1 MKVVSLP
8 RERNNIDYDDERLLE
23 VGRSVLLMEAEEISR
38 AASRVGKELVE
49 AARIINRCDG
59 RLVVVGMGK
68 SGLVGRKIAAT
79 LASLGTPAF
88 FLHAAEGAHGDLGM
102 VCREDAGLFL
112 SNSGQT
118 REVLEVLPFFRRLGA
133 PVIAMTGN
141 TSSRLARDSD
151 VVIDSGVAREAD
163 PLGLAPT
170 TSTTLQL
177 ALGDALAGMVTELR
191 GLKAEDFAMFHPG
204 GSLGKRLLLRVSD
217 VMATGDRVP
226 RISLTASV
234 REALFEITS
243 KGFGATIIEDE
254 KGYVSGIFTDG
265 DLRRL
270 LEDRGVSALSLPIV
284 EVMTKDPKTITP
296 DRLAAEAMHIMEERE
311 ISCLIVSESGRATGI
326 VHIHELL
333 RAGVV

>member
-1 MKVVSLP
+1 MEMDVCGENRIES
-8 RERNNIDYDDERLLE
+8 NDEALLE
-23 VGRSVLLMEAEEISR
+23 TGRRVLVMESEEIARAAARVGR
-38 AASRVGKELVE
+38 ELVE
-49 AARIINRCDG
+49 AARVIHGCGG

-102 VCREDAGLFL
+102 VCRDDAGLFL

-141 TSSRLARDSD
+141 IGSRLAKDAD
-151 VVIDSGVAREAD
+151 IVIDSGVRQEAD

-204 GSLGKRLLLRVSD
+204 GSLGKRLLLRVCD
-217 VMATGDRVP
+217 VMAKGDRIP
-226 RISLTASV
+226 RILDTVTV

-243 KGFGATIIEDE
+243 KGYGATVVEGPDGLV
-254 KGYVSGIFTDG
+254 KGIFTDG

-270 LEDRGVSALSLPIV
+270 LEDRGVEGISLPIPD
-284 EVMTKDPKTITP
+284 VMTLNPKTISP
-296 DRLAAEAMHIMEERE
+296 DRLAAEAMHVMEERE
-311 ISCLIVSESGRATGI
+311 ISCLVVAENGRATGI

-333 RAGVV
+333 KAGVN

>member
-1 MKVVSLP
+1 
-8 RERNNIDYDDERLLE
+8 
-23 VGRSVLLMEAEEISR
+23 
-38 AASRVGKELVE
+38 
-49 AARIINRCDG
+49 
-59 RLVVVGMGK
+59 MGK

-88 FLHAAEGAHGDLGM
+88 FLHAAEGSHGDLGM

-141 TSSRLARDSD
+141 PSSRLAGDSD
-151 VVIDSGVAREAD
+151 VVIHSGVEKEAD

-191 GLKAEDFAMFHPG
+191 GLRPEDFALFHPG
-204 GSLGKRLLLRVSD
+204 GSLGRRLLLRVSD
-217 VMATGDRVP
+217 VMSTGERVP
-226 RISLTASV
+226 RVTSGASV

-243 KGFGATIIEDE
+243 KGFGATIVEDE
-254 KGYVSGIFTDG
+254 RGMATGIFTDG

-270 LEDRGVSALSLPIV
+270 LEDRGVDSLSLPIE
-284 EVMTKDPKTITP
+284 EVMTRDPRTISP

-311 ISCLIVSESGRATGI
+311 VSCLVVTEEGRATGI
-326 VHIHELL
+326 IHIHELL
-333 RAGVV
+333 KAGVV

>member
-1 MKVVSLP
+1 MESEELA
-8 RERNNIDYDDERLLE
+8 RAAAR
-23 VGRSVLLMEAEEISR
+23 VGREM
-38 AASRVGKELVE
+38 VE
-49 AARIINRCDG
+49 AARVIHECGG

-102 VCREDAGLFL
+102 VCRDDAGLFL

-141 TSSRLARDSD
+141 TTSRLAKDAD
-151 VVIDSGVAREAD
+151 IVIDSGVRQEAD

-204 GSLGKRLLLRVSD
+204 GSLGKRLLLRVCD
-217 VMATGDRVP
+217 VMAKGDRIP
-226 RISLTASV
+226 RIPDTVTV

-243 KGFGATIIEDE
+243 KGYGATVVEGPDGLV
-254 KGYVSGIFTDG
+254 KGIFTDG

-270 LEDRGVSALSLPIV
+270 LEDRGVEGISLPIP
-284 EVMTKDPKTITP
+284 EVMTLNPRTISP
-296 DRLAAEAMHIMEERE
+296 DRLAAEAMHVMEEME
-311 ISCLIVSESGRATGI
+311 ISCLVVAENGRATGI

-333 RAGVV
+333 RAGVN

>member
-1 MKVVSLP
+1 LDRLP
-8 RERNNIDYDDERLLE
+8 RERECVECCDASLLE
-23 VGRSVLLMEAEEISR
+23 TGRRVLMMEAEELTR
-38 AASRVGKELVE
+38 AASRVGSELVE
-49 AARIINRCDG
+49 AARVIHRCEG

-79 LASLGTPAF
+79 LASLGTPSF

-102 VCREDAGLFL
+102 VCRNDAGLFL

-118 REVLEVLPFFRRLGA
+118 REILEVLPFFRRLGA

-141 TSSRLARDSD
+141 VASRLARDAD
-151 VVIDSGVAREAD
+151 IVIDTGVRQEAD

-177 ALGDALAGMVTELR
+177 AIGDALAGMVTDLR

-204 GSLGKRLLLRVSD
+204 GSLGKKLLMRVSD
-217 VMATGDRVP
+217 VMATGERIP
-226 RISLTASV
+226 RIQDAVTV

-243 KGFGATIIEDE
+243 KGYGATVVEDQE
-254 KGYVSGIFTDG
+254 GRIVGIFTDG

-270 LEDRGVSALSLPIV
+270 LEDRGVEGISLPIV
-284 EVMTKDPKTITP
+284 EVMTVNPKTITP
-296 DRLAAEAMHIMEERE
+296 DRLAAEAMHVMEERE
-311 ISCLIVSESGRATGI
+311 ISCIVVAEEGSAVGVI
-326 VHIHELL
+326 HIHELL
-333 RAGVV
+333 RAGVI

>member
-1 MKVVSLP
+1 MSLP
-8 RERNNIDYDDERLLE
+8 RERDCVECNDERLLE
-23 VGRSVLLMEAEEISR
+23 TGRNVLRMEADEIAR
-38 AASRVGKELVE
+38 AASRVGTELVE
-49 AARIINRCDG
+49 AARIINRCEG

-68 SGLVGRKIAAT
+68 SGLIGRKIAAT

-88 FLHAAEGAHGDLGM
+88 FLHAAEGSHGDLGM
-102 VCREDAGLFL
+102 VCREDVGLFL

-141 TSSRLARDSD
+141 SASRLARDAD
-151 VVIDSGVAREAD
+151 VVIDSGVEKEAD

-204 GSLGKRLLLRVSD
+204 GSLGKRLLLRVSEI
-217 VMATGDRVP
+217 MSTGERVP
-226 RISLTASV
+226 RVPDSATV

-243 KGFGATIIEDE
+243 KGFGATIVEDGDG
-254 KGYVSGIFTDG
+254 KIAGIFTDG

-270 LEDRGVSALSLPIV
+270 LEDRGVSSLSLPIL
-284 EVMTKDPKTITP
+284 EVMTKEPRTIAP
-296 DRLAAEAMHIMEERE
+296 DRLAAEAMHIMEEKE
-311 ISCLIVSESGRATGI
+311 ISCLVVSEGERI
-326 VHIHELL
+326 VGMIHIHELL
-333 RAGVV
+333 KAGVV

>member
-1 MKVVSLP
+1 MVSLP
-8 RERNNIDYDDERLLE
+8 RERVNVDFDDEKLLE
-23 VGRSVLLMEAEEISR
+23 VGRRVLRMEAEEIVR
-38 AASRVGKELVE
+38 AAARVGGELVE
-49 AARIINRCDG
+49 AARIIGRCKG

-88 FLHAAEGAHGDLGM
+88 FLHAAEGSHGDLGM
-102 VCREDAGLFL
+102 VCREDTGLFL

-118 REVLEVLPFFRRLGA
+118 REVLEVLPFFRRLGS
-133 PVIAMTGN
+133 PVIALTGN
-141 TSSRLARDSD
+141 LTSRLARDSA
-151 VVIDSGVAREAD
+151 VVINSGVEKEAD

-191 GLKAEDFAMFHPG
+191 GLRPEDFALFHPG
-204 GSLGKRLLLRVSD
+204 GSLGRRLLLRVSD
-217 VMATGDRVP
+217 VMATGERVP
-226 RISLTASV
+226 RVTLGASV

-243 KGFGATIIEDE
+243 KGFGATVIEDE
-254 KGYVSGIFTDG
+254 RGMTTGIFTDG

-270 LEDRGVSALSLPIV
+270 LEDRGADSLSLPIE
-284 EVMTKDPKTITP
+284 EVMTRDPRTISP

-311 ISCLIVSESGRATGI
+311 ISCLVVCEEGKAMGI

-333 RAGVV
+333 KAGVV

>member
-1 MKVVSLP
+1 M
-8 RERNNIDYDDERLLE
+8 
-23 VGRSVLLMEAEEISR
+23 
-38 AASRVGKELVE
+38 
-49 AARIINRCDG
+49 
-59 RLVVVGMGK
+59 VGMGK

-88 FLHAAEGAHGDLGM
+88 FLHAAEGSHGDLGM

-141 TSSRLARDSD
+141 PSSRLAGDSD
-151 VVIDSGVAREAD
+151 VVIHSGVEKEAD

-191 GLKAEDFAMFHPG
+191 GLRPEDFALFHPG
-204 GSLGKRLLLRVSD
+204 GSLGRRLLLRVSD
-217 VMATGDRVP
+217 VMSTGERVP
-226 RISLTASV
+226 RVTSGASV

-243 KGFGATIIEDE
+243 KGFGATIVEDE
-254 KGYVSGIFTDG
+254 RGMATGIFTDG

-270 LEDRGVSALSLPIV
+270 LEDRGVDSLSLPIE
-284 EVMTKDPKTITP
+284 EVMTRDPRTISP

-311 ISCLIVSESGRATGI
+311 ISCLVVTEEGRATGI
-326 VHIHELL
+326 IHIHELL
-333 RAGVV
+333 KAGVV

>member
-1 MKVVSLP
+1 LDRLP
-8 RERNNIDYDDERLLE
+8 KERECVKCCDTSLLE
-23 VGRSVLLMEAEEISR
+23 TGRRVLMMEAEELQR
-38 AASRVGKELVE
+38 AASRVGSELVK
-49 AARIINRCDG
+49 AARVIHGCEG

-88 FLHAAEGAHGDLGM
+88 FLHAAEGSHGDLGM
-102 VCREDAGLFL
+102 VCREDAGLFM

-141 TSSRLARDSD
+141 IASRLALDSD
-151 VVIDSGVAREAD
+151 IVIDSGVRQEAD

-226 RISLTASV
+226 CVPCTASV

-243 KGFGATIIEDE
+243 KGYGATIVEDA
-254 KGYVSGIFTDG
+254 GGAITGIFTDG

-270 LEDRGVSALSLPIV
+270 LEDRGVTGLSLPVV
-284 EVMTKDPKTITP
+284 EVMTGNPRTIAP
-296 DRLAAEAMHIMEERE
+296 DRLAAEAMHVMEEHE
-311 ISCLIVSESGRATGI
+311 VSCLIVSGNGKAAGI
-326 VHIHELL
+326 IHIHELL
-333 RAGVV
+333 RSGVI

>member
-1 MKVVSLP
+1 VVSLP
-8 RERNNIDYDDERLLE
+8 RERDNKDLDDERLLE
-23 VGRSVLLMEAEEISR
+23 VGRRVLRMEAEEILR
-38 AASRVGKELVE
+38 AVARVGQELVE
-49 AARIINRCDG
+49 AARIISRCEG

-133 PVIAMTGN
+133 PIIAMTGD

-151 VVIDSGVAREAD
+151 VVIHSGVAKEAD

-191 GLKAEDFAMFHPG
+191 GLRPEDFALFHPG
-204 GSLGKRLLLRVSD
+204 GALGKRLLLRVSD
-217 VMATGDRVP
+217 VMSTGERVP
-226 RISLTASV
+226 RVKRDSSV

-243 KGFGATIIEDE
+243 KGFGATIIEDDR
-254 KGYVSGIFTDG
+254 GMASGIFTDG

-270 LEDRGVSALSLPIV
+270 LEDRGLDALSLPIE
-284 EVMTKDPKTITP
+284 EVMTRDPRTIAP

-311 ISCLIVSESGRATGI
+311 ISCLVVTEEGRATGI
-326 VHIHELL
+326 IHIHELL
-333 RAGVV
+333 KAGVV

>member
-1 MKVVSLP
+1 MVSLP
-8 RERNNIDYDDERLLE
+8 RERNSIDYDDERLLE
-23 VGRSVLLMEAEEISR
+23 VGRSVLLVEAEEISR

-49 AARIINRCDG
+49 AARMINRCEG

-151 VVIDSGVAREAD
+151 VVIDSGVVKEAD

-177 ALGDALAGMVTELR
+177 ALGVALAGMVTELR
-191 GLKAEDFAMFHPG
+191 GLKAEDFALFHPG

-217 VMATGDRVP
+217 VMATGERVP
-226 RISLTASV
+226 RVPLTASV

-243 KGFGATIIEDE
+243 KGFGATIVEDRDG
-254 KGYVSGIFTDG
+254 KIAGIFTDG

-270 LEDRGVSALSLPIV
+270 LEDRGVNGLSLPIV
-284 EVMTKDPKTITP
+284 EVMTKEPRTIAP
-296 DRLAAEAMHIMEERE
+296 DRLAAEAMHAMEEKE
-311 ISCLIVSESGRATGI
+311 ISCLVVSEDERI
-326 VHIHELL
+326 VGMIHIHELL
-333 RAGVV
+333 KAGVV